1 MEEFYQLSDE
11 FSLNQC
17 SIEEFVKNWAVYSS
31 FSAWDDYKTRK
42 DIVMGFHEDKVESY
56 YMIKKHKIRIGGV
69 MLKPNGLGHLF
80 FKPPFVDY
88 YSAIR
93 LLAKLLR
100 DISDKK
106 KATYVFCITPEFVDD
121 FLRCGF
127 YPNETRRRMIRATEK
142 FDVKWDDNLIVKTP
156 ETQDAEEIVCV
167 YLSAYSGS
175 REEWLRS
182 QEGLGKEVKNSEKIL
197 KKYTEQ
203 LEYKEDTEY
212 PFISEASTAIFSE
225 IDGKQILIGACLV
238 AIWHENEPIVYEI
251 FVAPEYQGKGL
262 GTKMLKHALT
272 KLANKYDYL
281 QLFVIKGNT
290 SESVYHNLG
299 FKSLEE
305 VSMLIIPAKKHIN
318 NSNHVTSSEQR

>member
-1 MEEFYQLSDE
+1 MGEKYQLSDE

-17 SIEEFVKNWAVYSS
+17 SIEEFVKTWAVYSS
-31 FSAWDDYKTRK
+31 FSVWDDFKTRK
-42 DIVMGFHEDKVESY
+42 DIVMGFHVDNVKFY
-56 YMIKKHKIRIGGV
+56 YYIWKNDMRIGGV
-69 MLKPNGLGHLF
+69 VLKSNGLGHLF
-80 FKPPFVDY
+80 FEPPFVDY
-88 YSAIR
+88 YSIIR
-93 LLAKLLR
+93 LLVKLLR
-100 DISDKK
+100 NISDEKK
-106 KATYVFCITPEFVDD
+106 TTYVFCIPPEYVDD

-142 FDVKWDDNLIVKTP
+142 FDVKWDKDLIVKIP
-156 ETQDAEEIVCV
+156 EKQDVEQLAKT
-167 YLSAYSGS
+167 YLEAYSGS

-225 IDGKQILIGACLV
+225 IDGKQKLIGACLV